1 VITLY
6 TKTTCPFCVQAKAL
20 LDRWE
25 VAYETVNIEEDETA
39 RDFIVNEGHRTVP
52 QIYHNGKVLVE
63 GGYNG
68 LEKLTK
74 TELNERL
81 GNIDVSNFKL

>member
-1 VITLY
+1 MITLY
-6 TKTTCPFCVQAKAL
+6 TKTTCPFCVQAKSL
-20 LDRWE
+20 LNKWE
-25 VAYETVNIEEDETA
+25 IPFEEVNIEEDGSA

-68 LEKLTK
+68 LEKLSK
-74 TELNERL
+74 TEINERL